1 MEDYCRTARKHNNCC
16 DYDYERLVIAA
27 PSCQLSWEG
36 KREGLM
42 IESLRNEKMLSS
54 TIGLVLSLFLS
65 LYLYDIPHFLLEIG

>member
-42 IESLRNEKMLSS
+42 NK
-54 TIGLVLSLFLS
+54 
-65 LYLYDIPHFLLEIG
+65 